1 MAFNINYRSSKEL
14 LRGVCV
20 TQNPFA
26 FIAWSRTTLALIL
39 IAGVLSLT
47 GGLGTMAYYTTT
59 ANSTANTF
67 VAGSI
72 HLHLTDNNETGLD
85 AVTGSV
91 VANVA
96 SNQWRPGQK
105 VTAPITVLN
114 TGDLGLTYGLSYT
127 AADSG
132 TTPSGGSSTPTQFL
146 KLSIKSGG
154 VFGDCNNTNFASWGT
169 SVISGQTLAVGTST
183 LWADTI
189 RSIGAASNEVLCFQ
203 VEFTKSETGGVE
215 NAAMGGTSTISFDF
229 SGRQLP

>member
-1 MAFNINYRSSKEL
+1 MTKK
-14 LRGVCV
+14 
-20 TQNPFA
+20 PFA

-127 AADSG
+127 ATDSG
-132 TTPSGGSSTPTQFL
+132 TTPSGGAAAPTQFL

-154 VFGDCNNTNFASWGT
+154 VAGDCNNTNFASWGT
-169 SVISGQTLAVGTST
+169 SVISGQTLAVGTAS
-183 LWADTI
+183 LWVDTV
-189 RSIGAASNEVLCFQ
+189 RSIGAVSNEVLCFQ
-203 VEFTKSETGGVE
+203 VEFTNGAAGVE
-215 NAAMGGTSTISFDF
+215 NTAMGGTSTISFDF
-229 SGRQLP
+229 GGRQL